1 MSWDL
6 IFQHLFIVL
15 AASLLSIAVGLPL
28 GIWAYVSKTARP
40 VILRIVDLLQTIP
53 SLALLGII
61 MVVLDPGKLTVITGI
76 TLYSLLPIVR
86 NTCLGLQEVDPGRE
100 GSRPGHGHEQALPGA
115 DGGVPPGL
123 PHGVHRHP
131 HRGGKRHRHCGIR
144 GLRGRRRSGR
154 RHHPGH
160 PDLRTCRSLLA
171 ATGVLMVIAVVLDL
185 IMSWF
190 EGQMRKSRG
199 GSRKMWIPVGG
210 TSLLAFMPAAALWPR
225 RQRRS

>member
-86 NTCLGLQEVDPGRE
+86 NTCLGLQEVDPGVKE
-100 GSRPGHGHEQALPGA
+100 AA
-115 DGGVPPGL
+115 
-123 PHGVHRHP
+123 
-131 HRGGKRHRHCGIR
+131 RGMGMSKPYR
-144 GLRGRRRSGR
+144 
-154 RHHPGH
+154 
-160 PDLRTCRSLLA
+160 
-171 ATGVLMVIAVVLDL
+171 VLMVE
-185 IMSWF
+185 F
-190 EGQMRKSRG
+190 
-199 GSRKMWIPVGG
+199 P
-210 TSLLAFMPAAALWPR
+210 LAFPTVFTSGTILSSAAFLIGKCNLNHRVNFILQAER
-225 RQRRS
+225 VIKYYCNRQRI

>member
-86 NTCLGLQEVDPGRE
+86 NTCLGLQEVDPGVKEAARGMIPCGHFIPQ
-100 GSRPGHGHEQALPGA
+100 GSC
-115 DGGVPPGL
+115 
-123 PHGVHRHP
+123 
-131 HRGGKRHRHCGIR
+131 GKT
-144 GLRGRRRSGR
+144 S
-154 RHHPGH
+154 
-160 PDLRTCRSLLA
+160 RTRFFQFSP
-171 ATGVLMVIAVVLDL
+171 
-185 IMSWF
+185 F
-190 EGQMRKSRG
+190 R
-199 GSRKMWIPVGG
+199 
-210 TSLLAFMPAAALWPR
+210 MPSTLTILH
-225 RQRRS
+225 SFH